1 MQLQGGLPAMNRKQ
15 ETLMRQC
22 RALHELTG
30 CPGQA
35 ALENAVRYGSIVDC
49 PVTATDISYWYRTIL
64 PIEGCNICAFAK
76 LTKPANNIR
85 VVKMIRSLLVDT
97 YFARGVN
104 GNIPILM
111 AIDSATRF
119 NNPRMLD
126 NNLSNDI
133 YKSLISILNQARVK
147 DVSYDNIVV
156 DLDKPS
162 GKATKLLQDSILFEN
177 IIPESPPTGTHVS
190 EVENHNKHVRQ
201 RIRAKYAEFKRN
213 TFGIS
218 MPIQFEPGVTM
229 NCIAMIQHVVS
240 TATSHAISPAVLFD
254 EERLSYNTLR
264 MVRAGDI
271 IIGYKNMGDVNGQY
285 AVVLDHTLTFPPVVT
300 RAYNL
305 ESNNECT
312 GELVFARFVKAD
324 YKNIDISIVEKLRS
338 MSREGRSKF
347 KESNARAKRHI
358 EHIKESMKIHPS
370 NSDPYKNLEIRLK
383 SVIQPCPDID
393 DDDSDHDD
401 HDTDDHSNI
410 GDDNNETVRTEPR
423 IPPSIETRNPTNI
436 SDQYKSQHISQQQPL
451 SKSSSY
457 TPRIPSDWERNT
469 SRMSTSEINAFIDKC
484 IGKEHPKINPHYEI
498 QEDIASIER
507 YKACIFNMTV
517 QQAIR
522 QHPTESDLIKESFR
536 NEYKQLLTTD
546 DPNKSTVLKLVGKFF
561 NKIGKPVL
569 PSLDFSKRKINK
581 ATLNLDKWKHRVVAG
596 GHKQDPNLYDKSDT
610 SSPTLD
616 HNTLL
621 MFLSVLMRE
630 ESMEFA
636 TTDFP
641 GAYLATDIDEE
652 IYMNIS
658 ASKVAILL
666 QDEEFQFLKPFVRSD
681 GTVLTQIQRGI
692 YGLKQAGKL
701 WHDKLVVLLKEFGLE
716 QLEGFPCIFKLKT
729 KEGIMFVAVYVDD
742 MMIACNNK
750 LMREKLMNFLK
761 RDFPDIELN
770 TDLKQSFLGSA
781 IEFNYTNKTIKYDNL
796 QYIQELCEKYSIT
809 EGSQYPYD
817 RHFLNNPPN
826 DTIFQDTTEYRS
838 LVMSIFYVA
847 KRSRI
852 ELLFPI
858 SYLAT
863 FSSVPFQ
870 SHYDKAI
877 VILKYLYHTQ
887 HFKITHKCNDDS
899 FLHAY
904 IDASYA
910 IHHDAKSHTGSL
922 IFDNT
927 NILDGSSTKHQHMD
941 KSSTGAE
948 VSGVHLKM
956 DTLESLRELYYELTE
971 KLAPITVHQD
981 NQSGM
986 KLMTKGN
993 SISNKSKHMRVRYF
1007 YVKEKIDDSI
1017 INLDYTPT
1025 NLMIADLLTKPLFGK
1040 QFRTFVQQI
1049 YNNEDIFESVI
1060 YFIN

>member
-1 MQLQGGLPAMNRKQ
+1 MKATSIPRKGGTALMSRKQ
-15 ETLMRQC
+15 QILMEQC
-22 RALHELTG
+22 RVLHELTG
-30 CPGQA
+30 CPGQT
-35 ALENAVRYGSIVDC
+35 ALVSAVKYGSIVDC
-49 PVTATDISYWYRTIL
+49 PVTATDLAYWYKNIL
-64 PIEGCNICAFAK
+64 PKEGCNLCAFAK
-76 LTKPANNIR
+76 LTKPSNNIR
-85 VVKMIRSLLVDT
+85 TVKMIRSLLVDT
-97 YFARGVN
+97 YFARGTN
-104 GNIPILM
+104 RNKAILM
-111 AIDSATRF
+111 AVDSITKF
-119 NNPRMLD
+119 NNPNMLD
-126 NNLSNDI
+126 DNTSSDI
-133 YKSLISILNQARVK
+133 YKSLVSTLNRARIK
-147 DVSYDNIVV
+147 DVNYDNIVV

-162 GKATKLLQDSILFEN
+162 GAATSFLRDNRLFEN
-177 IIPESPPTGTHVS
+177 IIAESPPTGTHVS
-190 EVENHNKHVRQ
+190 EVENHNRHVRQ
-201 RIRAKYAEFKRN
+201 RVRAKYAEFKRN

-218 MPIQFEPGVTM
+218 MPIQFEAGITM
-229 NCIAMIQHVVS
+229 NCIALIQHVVS
-240 TATSHAISPAVLFD
+240 TATSHAVSPAVLFD
-254 EERLSYNTLR
+254 EEKLSYKTLR
-264 MVRAGDI
+264 MVKAGDI
-271 IIGYKNMGDVNGQY
+271 IIGYKNLGDVNGQY

-305 ESNNECT
+305 ESSNECT
-312 GELVFARFVKAD
+312 GQLMFARFVKAD
-324 YKNIDISIVEKLRS
+324 YKNIDINIIEKLRR
-338 MSREGRSKF
+338 MSRDGRSKF

-358 EHIKESMKIHPS
+358 EHIKESMKLYPS
-370 NSDPYKNLEIRLK
+370 NSEIYKDLERKIK
-383 SVIQPCPDID
+383 SAIQPCPDID
-393 DDDSDHDD
+393 DDDDNVDDQSEVSDDD
-401 HDTDDHSNI
+401 S
-410 GDDNNETVRTEPR
+410 DNVKSESKIPTSKETT
-423 IPPSIETRNPTNI
+423 NPTI
-436 SDQYKSQHISQQQPL
+436 TPKQHISQQQQPSNKL
-451 SKSSSY
+451 PSY
-457 TPRIPSDWERNT
+457 IPRIPSDWERNT

-484 IGKEHPKINPHYEI
+484 IAKEQPKINPHYEI
-498 QEDIASIER
+498 QEDIEHIER
-507 YKACIFNMTV
+507 YRACVFNMTV

-536 NEYKQLLTTD
+536 SEYKQLLTTE
-546 DPNKSTVLKLVGKFF
+546 DPNKSTVLKLMHKYF

-581 ATLNLDKWKHRVVAG
+581 ATLDLDKWKHRVVAG

-630 ESMEFA
+630 EGMEFA

-641 GAYLATDIDEE
+641 GAYLATDINEE
-652 IYMNIS
+652 IYMSIS
-658 ASKVAILL
+658 ANKVAILL
-666 QDEEFQFLKPFVRSD
+666 QDEEFQFLKPYVRSD
-681 GTVLTQIQRGI
+681 GTILTQIQRGI

-742 MMIACNNK
+742 MMIACNNRIMRQQ
-750 LMREKLMNFLK
+750 LMDFLK

-781 IEFNYTNKTIKYDNL
+781 IEFNYINKTIKYDNL
-796 QYIQELCEKYSIT
+796 QYIQELCEKYGIT

-817 RHFLNNPPN
+817 RHFLNDPSN
-826 DTIFQDTTEYRS
+826 DKPFEDTTEYRS

-847 KRSRI
+847 KRSRF

-863 FSSVPFQ
+863 FSSTPLQ
-870 SHYDKAI
+870 SHYNKAI
-877 VILKYLYHTQ
+877 IVLKYLYRTQ
-887 HFKITHKCNDDS
+887 HFRITHKCHDES
-899 FLHAY
+899 FIHAY

-941 KSSTGAE
+941 KSSTGSE

-956 DTLESLRELYYELTE
+956 DLLESLKDLYYQLTG
-971 KLAPITVHQD
+971 KSVPITVHQD

-986 KLMTKGN
+986 KLMNSGE

-1007 YVKEKIDDSI
+1007 YVKEKIDESI
-1017 INLDYTPT
+1017 IQLHYTPT
-1025 NLMIADLLTKPLFGK
+1025 HFMIADILTKPLFGK
-1040 QFRTFVQQI
+1040 QFETFVKQI
-1049 YNNEDIFESVI
+1049 YNNEDIFDSVI